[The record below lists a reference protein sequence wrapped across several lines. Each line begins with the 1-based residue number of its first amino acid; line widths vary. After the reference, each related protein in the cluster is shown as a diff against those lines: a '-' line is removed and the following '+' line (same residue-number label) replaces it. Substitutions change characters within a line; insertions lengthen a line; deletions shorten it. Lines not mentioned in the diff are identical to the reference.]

1 MPRLFFVGRVFI
13 NVDWTE
19 TAVPTHPVNLAN
31 IEKATRSIDPVF
43 LHSPQYEDGTL
54 NAALGRRVLIKVE
67 TANPIRSFKGR
78 GADFFAR
85 SLDPGQKIV
94 CASAGNFGQAMAYVG
109 RSRGIPV
116 EVFVARDVNP
126 AKAER
131 MRALGAKVTVCDG
144 DFDVAKL
151 NARQLAAG
159 HPECIFVEDG
169 AEDAITEGPGTIG
182 VELLAAGAIDTVVV
196 PLGDGA
202 LIAGIAA
209 WIKDRS
215 PGTQIIGVCPE
226 ATPAMLHAW
235 RDARGM
241 PHNSPAARGG
251 RSLAKTDVNQH
262 TQTIADGIEVR
273 VPVQKSVEKIKNLV
287 DDIVVVNDGEL
298 IEAMR
303 LSASAL
309 GLVLEP
315 SGAAGLAAIRRYELP
330 GERLATILTGS
341 NIHPQ
346 MFAKLV
352 DSAR

>member
-1 MPRLFFVGRVFI
+1 
-13 NVDWTE
+13 
-19 TAVPTHPVNLAN
+19 VPTRPLNLAN
-31 IEKATRSIDPVF
+31 IEKAAQLIDPAF

-54 NAALGRRVLIKVE
+54 NAALGQRVLVKVE

-85 SLDPGQKIV
+85 SLDPKQGIV

-109 RSRGIPV
+109 RSRRIPV
-116 EVFVARDVNP
+116 QVFVANDVNP

-131 MRALGAKVTVCDG
+131 MRSLGAKVTVCDG
-144 DFDVAKL
+144 DFELAKQ
-151 NARQLAAG
+151 NARRQAVDDPDCKFA
-159 HPECIFVEDG
+159 EDG
-169 AEDAITEGPGTIG
+169 AEDAITEGAGTIG
-182 VELLAAGAIDTVVV
+182 VELLAAGTIDTVVV

-202 LIAGIAA
+202 LITGVAA

-235 RDARGM
+235 REARGM
-241 PHNSPAARGG
+241 PPGPGVSHPSSPARGG
-251 RSLAKTDVNQH
+251 GSLAGTDINQR
-262 TQTIADGIEVR
+262 TYTIADGLEVR
-273 VPVQKSVEKIKNLV
+273 VPVQKAVEKMKNLV
-287 DDIVVVNDGEL
+287 DDIVLVNDGAL

-309 GLVLEP
+309 GFVLEP
-315 SGAAGLAAIRRYELP
+315 SGAAGLAAICRHELP

-346 MFAKLV
+346 MLPKLV
-352 DSAR
+352 DSAG

>member
-1 MPRLFFVGRVFI
+1 
-13 NVDWTE
+13 
-19 TAVPTHPVNLAN
+19 VPTCPLNLAN
-31 IEKATRSIDPVF
+31 IEKAAHSIDPVF
-43 LHSPQYEDGTL
+43 LHGAQYEDGSL
-54 NAALGRRVLIKVE
+54 NAALRRRVLVKVE

-85 SLDPGQKIV
+85 SLDARQKIV

-109 RSRGIPV
+109 RRRGIPV

-131 MRALGAKVTVCDG
+131 MRALGAKVILCDG
-144 DFDVAKL
+144 DFDAAKV
-151 NARQLAAG
+151 NARQLAAD

-169 AEDAITEGPGTIG
+169 AEDAITEGAGTIG
-182 VELLAAGAIDTVVV
+182 VELVAAGTIDTVVV

-202 LIAGIAA
+202 LITGVGA

-215 PGTQIIGVCPE
+215 PGTQIIGVCPK

-235 RDARGM
+235 REARGM
-241 PHNSPAARGG
+241 PQVPQGPHTSPSARGG
-251 RSLAKTDVNQH
+251 RSFAETDVNQP

-273 VPVQKSVEKIKNLV
+273 LPVRKSVEKMKNLV
-287 DDIVVVNDGEL
+287 DDIVLVNDDAL

-303 LSASAL
+303 LSASVL
-309 GLVLEP
+309 GFVIEP
-315 SGAAGLAAIRRYELP
+315 SGAAGLAAICHHELL

-346 MFAKLV
+346 MLAKLV